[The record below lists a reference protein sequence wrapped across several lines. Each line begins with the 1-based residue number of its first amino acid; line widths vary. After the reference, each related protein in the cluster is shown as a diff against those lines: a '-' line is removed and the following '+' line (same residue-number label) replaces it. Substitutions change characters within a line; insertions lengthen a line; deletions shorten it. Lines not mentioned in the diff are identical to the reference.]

1 MVGAFRIFR
10 LCVDRQIDRSMLCM
24 GLPQWLSSKESAC
37 NSGNSG
43 DVGLIPGSG
52 RSLGG
57 GHGNSLQYFDLENLM
72 DKGASGYRL
81 PVTWQVTVHRVVKS
95 QTRLK

>member
-37 NSGNSG
+37 NAGATG
-43 DVGLIPGSG
+43 DMGSILGSG

-57 GHGNSLQYFDLENLM
+57 GHGNPLQYSCLESPM
-72 DKGASGYRL
+72 DRGAWWAIAHK
-81 PVTWQVTVHRVVKS
+81 VTKS
-95 QTRLK
+95 QT

>member
-37 NSGNSG
+37 NAGGIG
-43 DVGLIPGSG
+43 DMGLICGLG
-52 RSLGG
+52 RSPGK
-57 GHGNSLQYFDLENLM
+57 GNGYPLQCSCLKNPM
-72 DKGASGYRL
+72 DKRSLWA
-81 PVTWQVTVHRVVKS
+81 TVHGLTKS
-95 QTRLK
+95 QTGLSD